1 LELPAAQARQT
12 LKLGETICI
21 LKTWGDLVAVFPTKT
36 SGKTMEKHGKTMQK
50 HGKTMAKPW
59 KNNGKQISTSL
70 VWLIC
75 ITEDFWKKTSL
86 STLR

>member
-1 LELPAAQARQT
+1 

-36 SGKTMEKHGKTMQK
+36 VEKPWKNS
-50 HGKTMAKPW
+50 GKTMAKPW
-59 KNNGKQISTSL
+59 KNHGTHGKTMAKQISTSL
-70 VWLIC
+70 VWMIC
-75 ITEDFWKKTSL
+75 ITEDWWKKTSL